1 MGDSDGTCHIESW
14 YMIMQG
20 LRTKTVFL
28 QESVKLVCA
37 RLCWKHGVDLGCI
50 DVTDVPGISSRCS
63 SPAHKWNRY
72 IPVLLYRSSV

>member
-1 MGDSDGTCHIESW
+1 MGDSDGSCNKESSC
-14 YMIMQG
+14 MIMQG
-20 LRTKTVFL
+20 PLTVTVFL
-28 QESVKLVCA
+28 QEFAKLVRA
-37 RLCWKHGVDLGCI
+37 RLCWRNGVDMGCI